1 MIKGTDVFYL
11 DTLPYLHG
19 GRAVAIGFFDGIH
32 TGHLDIIRKTVKTA
46 VLEGMT
52 STVQTFINFG
62 KSEEG
67 VLTSIEEKKE
77 ILSALGVDEMLV
89 LDFNAVKNMS
99 PEVFCDEILNMKM
112 SARALFAG
120 EDYRF
125 GKDAS
130 GDVNALK
137 AFTDRTGAD
146 LTVFKDKLYGEE
158 QRRISS
164 TWLRE
169 CLDEGKPDLYRELCG
184 GRPFSYSGMVV
195 MGNQLGRQL
204 GFPTANIEVPEQ
216 KIKVKRGVYV
226 SRVMLGSNKLY
237 GVTNVGVK
245 PTVDDA
251 SNVLAETYIYN
262 FDDDIYGARIK
273 VELLDFL
280 RPEQKF
286 DSVEAL
292 KEAVEED
299 KLTAKTILAKSGII
313 V

>member
-11 DTLPYLHG
+11 DTLPYLFN
-19 GRAVAIGFFDGIH
+19 GRAVALGFFDGIH
-32 TGHLDIIRKTVKTA
+32 MGHLDIIRKTVKTA
-46 VLEGMT
+46 VIEGMT

-67 VLTSIEEKKE
+67 VLTTIEEKRE

-99 PEVFCDEILNMKM
+99 PELFCDEILNMKM
-112 SARALFAG
+112 SSRALFAG

-130 GDVNALK
+130 GDKDALK
-137 AFTDRTGAD
+137 AFADRIGAD
-146 LTVFKDKLYGEE
+146 LTIFKDKLYGDE

-169 CLDEGKPDLYRELCG
+169 ALCDGKPELYSALCA

-195 MGNQLGRQL
+195 KGNQLGRKL
-204 GFPTANIEVPEQ
+204 GFPTANIEVPED
-216 KIKVKRGVYV
+216 KLKVKRGVYA

-251 SNVLAETYIYN
+251 SPVIAETFIFN

-273 VELLDFL
+273 VELMEFL
-280 RPEQKF
+280 RPECKF
-286 DSVEAL
+286 DSVDAL
-292 KEAVEED
+292 KTAVEGD
-299 KLTAKTILAKSGII
+299 KDNAKTILAKSGII